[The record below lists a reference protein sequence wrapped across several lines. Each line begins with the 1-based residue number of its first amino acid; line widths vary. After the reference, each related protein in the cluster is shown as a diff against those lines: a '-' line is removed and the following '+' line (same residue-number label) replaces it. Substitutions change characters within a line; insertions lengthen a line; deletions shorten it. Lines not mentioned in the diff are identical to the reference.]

1 MKEEALIIYKTLKLI
16 YNRNI
21 DDVEQMFKGK
31 VDEWLLDH
39 LMDMKNESK
48 TQQKDNTKAWVDFIL
63 RLDMDNLQ
71 LFTNHVKQNN
81 L

>member
-1 MKEEALIIYKTLKLI
+1 MIEAIIVHKALKLI

-21 DDVEQMFKGK
+21 DDVEQIYKGK

-39 LMDMKNESK
+39 LMDMKNEVK
-48 TQQKDNTKAWVDFIL
+48 GQQKDNTKAWVDFIL

-71 LFTNHVKQNN
+71 ILTDYVRQTHI
-81 L
+81 